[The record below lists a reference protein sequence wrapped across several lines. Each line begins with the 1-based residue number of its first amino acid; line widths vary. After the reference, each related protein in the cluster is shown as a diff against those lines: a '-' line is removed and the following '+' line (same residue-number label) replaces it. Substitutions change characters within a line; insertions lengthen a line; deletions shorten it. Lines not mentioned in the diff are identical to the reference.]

1 MESLQDRLRCA
12 EKGKEENM
20 KDGEV
25 QVTLYRWAGR
35 KWFWEIRSECEE
47 CDLAVHLIR
56 ELLNTRRSKNF
67 SIESIDALSEEFTMD
82 EILADQNFPE
92 VEKDFIRR
100 RRHPKFDWVRFGKP
114 SGINVLTE
122 PLGEA
127 RVALVSTAGAHCR
140 SDPPFNLKSPIGDP
154 TYREIPKNADLR
166 DILLSHIEKKR
177 ARVRPRD
184 HSAF

>member
-1 MESLQDRLRCA
+1 MESMGFRRVFCSTPMDDCTIVSMVSRP
-12 EKGKEENM
+12 
-20 KDGEV
+20 
-25 QVTLYRWAGR
+25 
-35 KWFWEIRSECEE
+35 
-47 CDLAVHLIR
+47 
-56 ELLNTRRSKNF
+56 ELHSKRRSKNF
-67 SIESIDALSEEFTMD
+67 SIESIEALSEEFAMD

-100 RRHPKFDWVRFGKP
+100 RRHPKFDWVRFAKP
-114 SGINVLTE
+114 SGINALTK

-127 RVALVSTAGAHCR
+127 CVALVSTAGAHCR